1 MANRFDKVEDRMR
14 FNMAEK
20 YFEYVMHKREMEY
33 FKYGLDDGCNKLDR
47 FVRNTP
53 DYIVKKGKTSIP
65 FFTEVK
71 GCGEIAR
78 IKVKDFEEYKK
89 WAKIMPLTY
98 FFYSTH
104 YNDYKWVQHTEIAL
118 LEPELNDQNFYP
130 PDYEGGPN
138 KYYYEILWSMM
149 K

>member
-20 YFEYVMHKREMEY
+20 YFEYVMHKKEMEY

-104 YNDYKWVQHTEIAL
+104 YKDY
-118 LEPELNDQNFYP
+118 
-130 PDYEGGPN
+130 
-138 KYYYEILWSMM
+138 
-149 K
+149 